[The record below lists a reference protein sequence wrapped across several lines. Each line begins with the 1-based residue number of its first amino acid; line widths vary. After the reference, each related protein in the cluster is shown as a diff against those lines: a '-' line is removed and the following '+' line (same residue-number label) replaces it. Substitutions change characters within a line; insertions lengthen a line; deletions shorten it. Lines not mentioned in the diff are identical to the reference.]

1 LISTLELY
9 LGNFL
14 TSEIG
19 ISMSTFMF
27 YVLGIIAGMISVF
40 YPSINLFLEVCNTFV
55 LLAAPILY
63 MGSARVLSTILLSK
77 VDKSNLESVRRD
89 SMFATW
95 LTLIAGAASWYA
107 GGMFTSI
114 FIAAGVI
121 HVFLLDAYVMAA
133 GDYLLDDSDL

>member
-1 LISTLELY
+1 
-9 LGNFL
+9 
-14 TSEIG
+14 
-19 ISMSTFMF
+19 MF

-89 SMFATW
+89 SMFATG